1 MNTQPNASPGAKALP
16 ESSRSLFRRRNF
28 ALFWTARMF
37 STLAVQ
43 AESVTI
49 GWQVYTVARH
59 AESVRQSA
67 FLVGMVGL
75 AQFVPLFLLSL
86 VAGATADRRDRR
98 AIMMLCTAIEIVCVL
113 ALAVFA
119 LRPDPR
125 LTPIF
130 LIAAVFGASRAFL
143 SPASGAMGPM
153 MVPREA
159 LPRAISHNSLGD
171 QACSVIGPWIGGAL
185 CAVSPMAGYCGSAL
199 LYAAAATALLAI
211 RANTRPERRPGSP
224 LEQIS
229 EGLAYVWTNKTV
241 LGAISLDLFAVLLG
255 GATALLPVFASDIL
269 KVGAHGFGVL
279 RSGPAIGAMA
289 MAFALSRWPLDRR
302 AGHWMFGG
310 VAAFGVATL
319 VFAISKSLIVSLF
332 ALAALGAADMIS
344 VYVRQSLVQIVTPD
358 HMRGRVSAVSSLF
371 IGASAELG
379 EFETGVA
386 ARLLGPVGAAIF
398 GGVGSLAVTGAWA
411 RMFPS
416 LLAADRLDGAEVCAT
431 VSDQSSLAEAELT

>member
-1 MNTQPNASPGAKALP
+1 MSRQQNPSEKLNALP
-16 ESSRSLFRRRNF
+16 KSSRSIFSQRDF
-28 ALFWTARMF
+28 ALFWTARMV

-59 AESVRQSA
+59 ARSVEQSA

-86 VAGATADRRDRR
+86 IAGATADRRNRR
-98 AIMMLCTAIEIVCVL
+98 AIMVLCTAVEIASVL
-113 ALAVFA
+113 GLAVLA

-125 LTPIF
+125 LAPIF
-130 LIAAVFGASRAFL
+130 AIAAAFGASRAFL

-153 MVPREA
+153 LVPREA

-171 QACSVIGPWIGGAL
+171 QTCSVIGPWIGGAL
-185 CAVSPMAGYCGSAL
+185 CAVSPMVAYCGSAL
-199 LYAAAATALLAI
+199 LYAAAITALLAI
-211 RANTRPERRPGSP
+211 RTNTRPECQPGSH
-224 LEQIS
+224 LEQIC
-229 EGLAYVWTNKTV
+229 EGLAYVWTNKIV

-289 MAFALSRWPLDRR
+289 MAFALSRWPLHRR
-302 AGHWMFGG
+302 AGQWMFAG

-319 VFAISKSLIVSLF
+319 VFAISKSLLVSLF
-332 ALAALGAADMIS
+332 ALVALGTADMIS

-358 HMRGRVSAVSSLF
+358 HMRGRVSAVSGLF

-379 EFETGVA
+379 EFETGVV
-386 ARLLGPVGAAIF
+386 ARVLGPIGAAIF
-398 GGVGSLAVTGAWA
+398 GGVGSLVVTGAWA
-411 RMFPS
+411 RMFPA
-416 LLAADRLDGAEVCAT
+416 LWKADRLGGAEVCAT
-431 VSDQSSLAEAELT
+431 VSDQSSPAEAELI